1 MLITSMSYDIF
12 MFLFFADCTD
22 LYRTGVRRTG
32 IYTIKPRGSPLFS
45 VYCDMTDG
53 GWTVFMRRYDGSQN
67 FNLEWNQYKKGFG
80 NVTGEHW
87 LGNDK
92 LYYLTNQKQYR
103 MRMDATIWSTGEKK
117 YSVYD
122 SFHVDNETNNYRL
135 HVSGYSGNTDHDHW
149 AKHTGMEFS
158 TRDRDNDRDSVS
170 CAQGWK
176 GGHWYYHCADVNPT
190 GLYKS
195 SGKDSMRLFSNGRQ
209 YISVNEMTIKIKCV

>member
-1 MLITSMSYDIF
+1 
-12 MFLFFADCTD
+12 
-22 LYRTGVRRTG
+22 
-32 IYTIKPRGSPLFS
+32 
-45 VYCDMTDG
+45 MTDG
-53 GWTVFMRRYDGSQN
+53 GWTVFMSRYDGSQD
-67 FNLEWNQYKKGFG
+67 FYLYWNQYKEGFG

-122 SFHVDNETNNYRL
+122 KFCIDNETNNYRL
-135 HVSGYSGNTDHDHW
+135 HVSGYSGNTDRDNW
-149 AKHTGMEFS
+149 AFHNGMEFS
-158 TRDRDNDRDSVS
+158 TRDRDNGGS

-176 GGHWYYHCADVNPT
+176 GGHWYNDCAHVNPT

-195 SGKDSMRLFSNGRQ
+195 SGKDSMRLFSNGGQ
-209 YISVNEMTIKIKCV
+209 YISVKEMTIKIKCV